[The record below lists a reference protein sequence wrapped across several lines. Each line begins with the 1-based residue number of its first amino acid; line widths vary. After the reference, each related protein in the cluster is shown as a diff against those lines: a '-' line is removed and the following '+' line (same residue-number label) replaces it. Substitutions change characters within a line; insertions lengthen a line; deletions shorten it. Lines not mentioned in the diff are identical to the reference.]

1 MLFQLYW
8 TDCLAITDILLNIR
22 KGGTLVDE
30 YVRNIILNELKELEK
45 KENIKILFAVESGS
59 RAWGFESKDS
69 DYDVRFVYVRPL
81 EWYMSIS
88 KRKNTLEVMI
98 NEDLDF
104 AGWDLNKAVEL
115 LAKSN
120 PPLGE
125 WLNSSI
131 VYTEKDNIIAE
142 FDKLFDK
149 YLRENALVYHYLSM
163 ASKDMETLREK
174 REIKLKKYF
183 YMLRSLLASKW
194 VMLYHEKPPILLSE
208 LLTLVKNEAIQREVD
223 KLLEIKKAGDES
235 TKIVGNEIINEFI
248 FDTKKEVEK
257 MVKEIPNSKNTDL
270 KFLDKFFLDKVL
282 YYEKI

>member
-8 TDCLAITDILLNIR
+8 TDCLAITDILLDIR

-163 ASKDMETLREK
+163 ASKDIETLREK

-248 FDTKKEVEK
+248 FDTKKEVEE

>member
-1 MLFQLYW
+1 MSDNERELITGEL
-8 TDCLAITDILLNIR
+8 LA
-22 KGGTLVDE
+22 
-30 YVRNIILNELKELEK
+30 LEK

-88 KRKNTLEVMI
+88 RRKDTLEVMI

-104 AGWDLNKAVEL
+104 AGWDLNKALEL

-120 PPLGE
+120 QPLGE

-131 VYTEKDNIIAE
+131 VYMNRDNSISE
-142 FDKLFDK
+142 FSELFDK

-163 ASKDMETLREK
+163 ASKDLETLREK
-174 REIKLKKYF
+174 KEIKLKKYF

-194 VMLYHEKPPILLSE
+194 VMTYHEKPPILLSK
-208 LLTLVKNEAIQREVD
+208 LLALTENKEVLNETD
-223 KLLEIKKAGDES
+223 KLLEMKKAGNES
-235 TKIVGNEIINEFI
+235 TKIIGNEIINEFI
-248 FDTKKEVEK
+248 FDTKKEVEE
-257 MVKEIPNSKNTDL
+257 MVKNIPNSKNTDL
-270 KFLDKFFLDKVL
+270 KFLDRFFLDKVL
-282 YYEKI
+282 YYEKM

>member
-8 TDCLAITDILLNIR
+8 TDCLAITDILLDIR
-22 KGGTLVDE
+22 KGGTLVDG

>member
-8 TDCLAITDILLNIR
+8 TDCLAITDILLGIR

-235 TKIVGNEIINEFI
+235 TKIVGNKIINEFI

>member
-8 TDCLAITDILLNIR
+8 TDCLAITDILLDIR

>member
-1 MLFQLYW
+1 
-8 TDCLAITDILLNIR
+8 
-22 KGGTLVDE
+22 
-30 YVRNIILNELKELEK
+30 
-45 KENIKILFAVESGS
+45 
-59 RAWGFESKDS
+59 
-69 DYDVRFVYVRPL
+69 
-81 EWYMSIS
+81 
-88 KRKNTLEVMI
+88 
-98 NEDLDF
+98 
-104 AGWDLNKAVEL
+104 
-115 LAKSN
+115 
-120 PPLGE
+120 
-125 WLNSSI
+125 
-131 VYTEKDNIIAE
+131 
-142 FDKLFDK
+142 
-149 YLRENALVYHYLSM
+149 M

-194 VMLYHEKPPILLSE
+194 VMLYHKKPPILLSE

>member
-1 MLFQLYW
+1 MSDNEKELITEEL
-8 TDCLAITDILLNIR
+8 LA
-22 KGGTLVDE
+22 
-30 YVRNIILNELKELEK
+30 LEK

-88 KRKNTLEVMI
+88 RRKDTLEVMI

-104 AGWDLNKAVEL
+104 AGWDLNKALEL

-131 VYTEKDNIIAE
+131 VYMNRDNSISE
-142 FDKLFDK
+142 FSELFDK

-163 ASKDMETLREK
+163 ASKDIETLREK
-174 REIKLKKYF
+174 KEIKLKKYF

-194 VMLYHEKPPILLSE
+194 VMVYHEKPPILLSK
-208 LLTLVKNEAIQREVD
+208 LLTLTENKEVLNETG
-223 KLLEIKKAGDES
+223 KLLEMKKAGNEG
-235 TKIVGNEIINEFI
+235 TKIIGNEIINEFI
-248 FDTKKEVEK
+248 FDTKKEVEE
-257 MVKEIPNSKNTDL
+257 MVKNVSNSKNTDL
-270 KFLDKFFLDKVL
+270 KFLDRFFLDKVL
-282 YYEKI
+282 YYEKM

>member
-1 MLFQLYW
+1 MSE
-8 TDCLAITDILLNIR
+8 N
-22 KGGTLVDE
+22 E
-30 YVRNIILNELKELEK
+30 RNIIINELEALEK

-98 NEDLDF
+98 DKDLDF
-104 AGWDLNKAVEL
+104 AGWDLNKALEL

-131 VYTEKDNIIAE
+131 VYKESGSIISE
-142 FDKLFDK
+142 FSDLFDK
-149 YLRENALVYHYLSM
+149 YLRENALVFHYLSM
-163 ASKDMETLREK
+163 ASKDLGTLREK
-174 REIKLKKYF
+174 RKIKLKKYF

-194 VMLYHEKPPILLSE
+194 VMQYHEKPPILLSE
-208 LLTLVKNEAIQREVD
+208 LLTLVKDEEILREID
-223 KLLEIKKAGDES
+223 KFLKIKKAGDES
-235 TKIVGNEIINEFI
+235 TKIIGNEIINKFI
-248 FDTKKEVEK
+248 FDTKEEVEE
-257 MVKEIPNSKNTDL
+257 MVKNIPNSKNTNL

>member
-1 MLFQLYW
+1 M
-8 TDCLAITDILLNIR
+8 AITDILLDIR

-208 LLTLVKNEAIQREVD
+208 LLTLVKNEAIQREVG

>member
-8 TDCLAITDILLNIR
+8 TDCLAITDILLDIR

-131 VYTEKDNIIAE
+131 VYTEKDNIISE
-142 FDKLFDK
+142 FDKIFDK

-163 ASKDMETLREK
+163 ASKDIETLREK

-248 FDTKKEVEK
+248 FDTKKEVEE

>member
-1 MLFQLYW
+1 M
-8 TDCLAITDILLNIR
+8 AITDILLDIR
-22 KGGTLVDE
+22 KGGTLVDG

>member
-1 MLFQLYW
+1 M
-8 TDCLAITDILLNIR
+8 AITDILLDIR

-30 YVRNIILNELKELEK
+30 YVRHIILNELKELEK

-208 LLTLVKNEAIQREVD
+208 LLTLVKNEAIQREVG

>member
-1 MLFQLYW
+1 M
-8 TDCLAITDILLNIR
+8 
-22 KGGTLVDE
+22 VDG
-30 YVRNIILNELKELEK
+30 YVRNIITNELKALEK

-69 DYDVRFVYVRPL
+69 DYDVRFVYIRPL

-88 KRKNTLEVMI
+88 KRKETLEVMI
-98 NEDLDF
+98 NDDLDF
-104 AGWDLNKAVEL
+104 AGWDLNKALEL

-125 WLNSSI
+125 WLNSGI
-131 VYTEKDNIIAE
+131 VYMERDNIISE
-142 FDKLFDK
+142 FEGLFNK
-149 YLRENALVYHYLSM
+149 YLRETALVYHYLSM
-163 ASKDMETLREK
+163 ASKDMETLRK
-174 REIKLKKYF
+174 NREIKLKKYF

-194 VMLYHEKPPILLSE
+194 VMLYHEKPPILLKR
-208 LLTLVKNEAIQREVD
+208 LLTLVKDETFHREVN
-223 KLLEIKKAGDES
+223 KLLEIKKAGDEG
-235 TKIVGNEIINEFI
+235 TKTVGNEIINEFI
-248 FDTKKEVEK
+248 FDTKKEVEE

>member
-1 MLFQLYW
+1 M
-8 TDCLAITDILLNIR
+8 AITDILLDIR

>member
-8 TDCLAITDILLNIR
+8 TDCLAITDILLDIR
-22 KGGTLVDE
+22 KGGTLVDG

-270 KFLDKFFLDKVL
+270 KFLDRFFLDKVL
-282 YYEKI
+282 YYEKM

>member
-1 MLFQLYW
+1 M
-8 TDCLAITDILLNIR
+8 AITDILLDIR

-208 LLTLVKNEAIQREVD
+208 LLTLVKNEAVQREVD
-223 KLLEIKKAGDES
+223 KLLLIKKAGDES

-248 FDTKKEVEK
+248 FDTKKEVEE

>member
-1 MLFQLYW
+1 MGEIERKN
-8 TDCLAITDILLNIR
+8 ITDELLA
-22 KGGTLVDE
+22 
-30 YVRNIILNELKELEK
+30 LEK
-45 KENIKILFAVESGS
+45 RENIKILFAVESGS

-81 EWYMSIS
+81 EWYLSIS
-88 KRKNTLEVMI
+88 KRKDTLEVMI

-104 AGWDLNKAVEL
+104 AGWDLNKALEL
-115 LAKSN
+115 LYKSN

-131 VYTEKDNIIAE
+131 IYKERDNSIAE
-142 FDKLFDK
+142 FAELFDK

-163 ASKDMETLREK
+163 ASKDIETLREK

-194 VMLYHEKPPILLSE
+194 VMIYHEKPPILLSE
-208 LLTLVKNEAIQREVD
+208 LLALVENGEILRETD
-223 KLLEIKKAGDES
+223 KLLELKKAGDES
-235 TKIVGNEIINEFI
+235 TKIIGNKIINEFI
-248 FDTKKEVEK
+248 FDAKKEVEE
-257 MVKEIPNSKNTDL
+257 MVKNIPNSKNTDL

-282 YYEKI
+282 YYEKM

>member
-1 MLFQLYW
+1 M
-8 TDCLAITDILLNIR
+8 AITDILMNIR

>member
-8 TDCLAITDILLNIR
+8 TDCLAITDILLDIR

-163 ASKDMETLREK
+163 ASKDIETLREK

>member
-1 MLFQLYW
+1 M
-8 TDCLAITDILLNIR
+8 AITDILLDIR
-22 KGGTLVDE
+22 KGGTLVDG

-131 VYTEKDNIIAE
+131 VYTEKDNIISE

-163 ASKDMETLREK
+163 ASKDMETLCEK

>member
-8 TDCLAITDILLNIR
+8 TDCLAITDILLDIR
-22 KGGTLVDE
+22 KGGTLVDG

-45 KENIKILFAVESGS
+45 KANIKILFAVESGS

>member
-1 MLFQLYW
+1 M
-8 TDCLAITDILLNIR
+8 D
-22 KGGTLVDE
+22 G

-235 TKIVGNEIINEFI
+235 TKIVGNEINNEFI

>member
-8 TDCLAITDILLNIR
+8 TDCLAITDILLDIR

-208 LLTLVKNEAIQREVD
+208 LLILVKNEAIQKEVA
-223 KLLEIKKAGDES
+223 KLLEIKKAGNES

>member
-1 MLFQLYW
+1 M
-8 TDCLAITDILLNIR
+8 
-22 KGGTLVDE
+22 DE
-30 YVRNIILNELKELEK
+30 YVRNIISNELKELEK

-81 EWYMSIS
+81 DWYMSIS

-120 PPLGE
+120 PPFGE

-131 VYTEKDNIIAE
+131 VYIEKDNIISE

-174 REIKLKKYF
+174 REIKRKKYF

-208 LLTLVKNEAIQREVD
+208 LLTLVKNEAVQREVD
-223 KLLEIKKAGDES
+223 KLLLIKKAGDES

-248 FDTKKEVEK
+248 FDTKKEVEE

>member
-8 TDCLAITDILLNIR
+8 TDCLAITDILLDIR

-131 VYTEKDNIIAE
+131 VYTEKDNIISE
-142 FDKLFDK
+142 FDKIFDK

-163 ASKDMETLREK
+163 ASKDIETLREK

-208 LLTLVKNEAIQREVD
+208 LLTLVKNEAVQREVD
-223 KLLEIKKAGDES
+223 KLLLIKKAGDES

-248 FDTKKEVEK
+248 FDTKKEVEE